1 MGVRESQRLRDPV
14 CGLIVFGGGSDAHMR
29 ETDRIAWKLIN
40 TREFQRLR
48 RIRQL
53 GFSEL
58 VFPGATHS
66 RFAHCVGVYYTA
78 RGIMDVIRRRQ
89 GDAFDPDRARVAL
102 LAALLHD
109 VGHGPFSH
117 VFEKVSRVVGLHKRH
132 EDWSGDIIEGE
143 TAVNGILREFD
154 EQLPK
159 DVAAMLKEEQ
169 PKDIY
174 ATVVSSQLDADRLDY
189 IQRDRLMTGVQFGH
203 VDRDWLFDCME
214 VGQVTVEAETGD
226 DSAGIMVHPCL
237 YLNHKGIQVG
247 EEYLEARLRMYT
259 MVYMHKTTRA
269 AEMMLGKL
277 LHTASQS
284 EEDLLPDPLRSYFAS
299 SSVPPSLQL
308 YLSLDDYT
316 IWALLNSLQSCAN
329 ARVNGL
335 ATRILNR
342 DLYKCFDLGPLP
354 KDGNWHLRFFG
365 KVKER
370 FGEDESDF
378 LRDDHTVQL
387 YKGYNFDDRDALNK
401 IFVKPQPADDE
412 PQDIVSVSRTVQAL
426 LDETRSSRLYAPD
439 STNFPELEN
448 ILKEVKG

>member
-1 MGVRESQRLRDPV
+1 MRLDCVRWRA
-14 CGLIVFGGGSDAHMR
+14 DAHMR

-89 GDAFDPDRARVAL
+89 RDAFDPDRARVAL

-189 IQRDRLMTGVQFGH
+189 IQRDRLMTGVQFGN

-214 VGQVTVEAETGD
+214 VGKVTVKTEAGD
-226 DSAGIMVHPCL
+226 ENAEIVKLPCL

-269 AEMMLGKL
+269 AEKMLGKL
-277 LHTASQS
+277 LHTATVSDD
-284 EEDLLPDPLRSYFAS
+284 DLLPDPLRSYFAPS
-299 SSVPPSLQL
+299 SSPPSLQL

-329 ARVNGL
+329 AHVKEL

-342 DLYKCFDLGPLP
+342 NLYKCFDLGPVP
-354 KDGNWHLRFFG
+354 NNVNWHWQFVGLVKDRFN
-365 KVKER
+365 
-370 FGEDESDF
+370 EDESNF
-378 LRDDHTVQL
+378 LWDDHAVQL
-387 YKGYNFDDRDALNK
+387 YKGYDFDAQVALKK
-401 IFVKPQPADDE
+401 ILVKRLADKE
-412 PQDIVSVSRTVQAL
+412 PQDIDSVSKTIQAL
-426 LDETRSSRLYAPD
+426 RDETLSLRLYAPD
-439 STNFPELEN
+439 HTNFPILEE
-448 ILKEVKG
+448 ILKEVKR